1 MLKAVSHW
9 EVVLQVP
16 SGLFA
21 PMLKPRWVF
30 FYLEL
35 VGLIG
40 TLIMFFFCF
49 SVSLSP
55 LASLE
60 LFLPT
65 FVVGCYALCGRC

>member
-1 MLKAVSHW
+1 MVKAVSHW

-21 PMLKPRWVF
+21 PMLKPRWVDF

-40 TLIMFFFCF
+40 TLLIFFFLLFCF
-49 SVSLSP
+49 SDSL
-55 LASLE
+55 
-60 LFLPT
+60 
-65 FVVGCYALCGRC
+65 